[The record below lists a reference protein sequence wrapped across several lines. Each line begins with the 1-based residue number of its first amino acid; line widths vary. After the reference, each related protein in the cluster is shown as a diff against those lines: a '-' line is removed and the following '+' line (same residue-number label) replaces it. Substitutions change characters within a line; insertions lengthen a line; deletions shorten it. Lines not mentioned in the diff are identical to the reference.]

1 MNFDMS
7 DHKKA
12 FWDGFFSVFNFG
24 SFLNP
29 SDGLPDNLDGIR
41 AKLSWGFEKDRENL
55 QKDGEKIWGKMMK
68 EEELK
73 SNEDG
78 RGDENNEDN
87 RGKN

>member
-7 DHKKA
+7 DQKKA

-68 EEELK
+68 EEEFK

-78 RGDENNEDN
+78 RGDLGEE
-87 RGKN
+87 K

>member
-55 QKDGEKIWGKMMK
+55 QKDGEKIWGKMIK

-78 RGDENNEDN
+78 RGDLSNEI
-87 RGKN
+87 

>member
-7 DHKKA
+7 DQKKA

-55 QKDGEKIWGKMMK
+55 QKDGEKIWGKMIK
-68 EEELK
+68 EEDLK

-78 RGDENNEDN
+78 RGDLGEE
-87 RGKN
+87 K

>member
-7 DHKKA
+7 DQKKA

-68 EEELK
+68 EEDLK

-78 RGDENNEDN
+78 RGDLGEE
-87 RGKN
+87 K

>member
-7 DHKKA
+7 DQKKA

-78 RGDENNEDN
+78 RGDLGEE
-87 RGKN
+87 K

>member
-78 RGDENNEDN
+78 RGDLGEEN
-87 RGKN
+87 

>member
-7 DHKKA
+7 DQKKA

-68 EEELK
+68 EEEFK

-78 RGDENNEDN
+78 RGELSNEI
-87 RGKN
+87 

>member
-7 DHKKA
+7 DQKKA

-24 SFLNP
+24 NFLNP
-29 SDGLPDNLDGIR
+29 TDGLPNNLDGIR
-41 AKLSWGFEKDRENL
+41 AKMSWGFEKDWENL
-55 QKDGEKIWGKMMK
+55 QKDGEKIWGKMTK
-68 EEELK
+68 EEDLK
-73 SNEDG
+73 SNVDG

>member
-7 DHKKA
+7 DQKKA

-55 QKDGEKIWGKMMK
+55 QKDGEKIWGKMIK

-78 RGDENNEDN
+78 RGELSEE
-87 RGKN
+87 K

>member
-7 DHKKA
+7 DQKKA

-55 QKDGEKIWGKMMK
+55 QKDGEKIWGKMIK
-68 EEELK
+68 EEEFK

-78 RGDENNEDN
+78 RGELSNEI
-87 RGKN
+87 

>member
-7 DHKKA
+7 DQKKA

-55 QKDGEKIWGKMMK
+55 QKDGEKIWGKMIK

-78 RGDENNEDN
+78 RGELSNEI
-87 RGKN
+87 

>member
-7 DHKKA
+7 DQKKA

-73 SNEDG
+73 SNENG
-78 RGDENNEDN
+78 RGDLGEE
-87 RGKN
+87 K

>member
-55 QKDGEKIWGKMMK
+55 QKDGEKIWGKMIK
-68 EEELK
+68 EEDLK

-78 RGDENNEDN
+78 RGDLGEE
-87 RGKN
+87 K

>member
-7 DHKKA
+7 DQKKA

-73 SNEDG
+73 LNEDG
-78 RGDENNEDN
+78 RGDLGEE
-87 RGKN
+87 K

>member
-1 MNFDMS
+1 MNFDIN
-7 DHKKA
+7 DQKKA

-29 SDGLPDNLDGIR
+29 SDGLPDSLDGIR

-78 RGDENNEDN
+78 RGDLGE
-87 RGKN
+87 